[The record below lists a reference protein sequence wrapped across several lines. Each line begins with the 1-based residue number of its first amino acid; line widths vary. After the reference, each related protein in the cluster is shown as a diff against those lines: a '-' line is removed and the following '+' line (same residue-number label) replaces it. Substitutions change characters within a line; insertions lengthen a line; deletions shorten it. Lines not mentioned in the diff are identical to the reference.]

1 MIGPPVLRRR
11 ILKGSGQPDRERAA
25 VLMEGGGNA
34 FMSYMNFGDEQDRSS
49 FPTDDLAAQCAFVLG
64 HLPGCDTKHITAP
77 TCARPE
83 EDVSKLLL
91 SCMGKKA
98 STGRRGSS
106 TCAACGLSLLE
117 ETPRFALGTIVVVFE
132 AENPDSEAKG
142 PRQDHC
148 AARAPPPH
156 RPRRRQPGRHWCR
169 LERRRRAR
177 RPRTWAPAACT
188 CQDSYP
194 QPRL

>member
-91 SCMGKKA
+91 PCMGKKA

-106 TCAACGLSLLE
+106 TCAACGLSQAA
-117 ETPRFALGTIVVVFE
+117 TGCGRDAP
-132 AENPDSEAKG
+132 G
-142 PRQDHC
+142 PRLG
-148 AARAPPPH
+148 
-156 RPRRRQPGRHWCR
+156 RRGIELATSTDREQLGLQRYAFDR
-169 LERRRRAR
+169 NER
-177 RPRTWAPAACT
+177 C
-188 CQDSYP
+188 
-194 QPRL
+194 

>member
-83 EDVSKLLL
+83 EDVSKPLLP
-91 SCMGKKA
+91 CMGKKA

-106 TCAACGLSLLE
+106 TCAA
-117 ETPRFALGTIVVVFE
+117 R
-132 AENPDSEAKG
+132 
-142 PRQDHC
+142 
-148 AARAPPPH
+148 
-156 RPRRRQPGRHWCR
+156 
-169 LERRRRAR
+169 
-177 RPRTWAPAACT
+177 
-188 CQDSYP
+188 
-194 QPRL
+194 

>member
-91 SCMGKKA
+91 PCMGKKA

-132 AENPDSEAKG
+132 AENPGSEAKDKKRMKAG
-142 PRQDHC
+142 GR
-148 AARAPPPH
+148 RSL
-156 RPRRRQPGRHWCR
+156 PRRGVCVAFF
-169 LERRRRAR
+169 AR
-177 RPRTWAPAACT
+177 SS
-188 CQDSYP
+188 SY
-194 QPRL
+194 